1 MKKVLVISGASKG
14 IGLATAKLFQE
25 HGYEVV
31 NLSRSAIPL
40 PGATHIYADFCDRQ
54 WGDNCAESVV
64 AAVTG
69 ADQVVL
75 VHNAALLHK
84 GNSVDLDIAEL
95 ETSLLVNVM
104 APAILNKMV
113 VGHMPKGSALLYIGS
128 TLAEKAVPNTAP
140 YVISKHAVIGFMRS
154 STQDL
159 AGRGIHSACIC
170 PGFTGTEML
179 LTHAAGDQSFL
190 DTIAETV
197 TFGRLIEPAEIA
209 QSVYFCANSPVI
221 NGAVIHANLGQ
232 IER

>member
-14 IGLATAKLFQE
+14 IGLATATLFQQ
-25 HGYEVV
+25 HGYQVV

-40 PGATHIYADFCDRQ
+40 AGATHISADFSDRH
-54 WGDNCAESVV
+54 WGDHCAEGIIS
-64 AAVTG
+64 ALTDAE
-69 ADQVVL
+69 QVVL
-75 VHNAALLHK
+75 VHNAALMHK
-84 GNSVDLDIAEL
+84 GSGVDLDIAEL
-95 ETSLLVNVM
+95 EASLAVNIL
-104 APAILNKMV
+104 APAILNKIV
-113 VGHMPKGSALLYIGS
+113 VPHMLKGSALLYIGS

-140 YVISKHAVIGFMRS
+140 YVISKHAVVGFMRS
-154 STQDL
+154 SCQDL

-179 LTHAAGDQSFL
+179 LTHAAGDQGFV
-190 DTIAETV
+190 DAIADTV

-209 QSVYFCANSPVI
+209 QTVYFCATSPVI

>member
-14 IGLATAKLFQE
+14 IGLATAKLFQQQ
-25 HGYEVV
+25 GYEVV
-31 NLSRSAIPL
+31 NLSRSPIPL
-40 PGATHIYADFCDRQ
+40 AGATHISADFSNRN
-54 WGDNCAESVV
+54 WADNCCEHIV
-64 AAVTG
+64 ATLAG

-84 GNSVDLDIAEL
+84 GNSVDLDIADL
-95 ETSLLVNVM
+95 EAALAVNIV
-104 APAILNKMV
+104 APAILNKIV
-113 VGHMPKGSALLYIGS
+113 VGHMPRGSALLYIGS

-140 YVISKHAVIGFMRS
+140 YVISKHAVVGFMRS
-154 STQDL
+154 SCQDL

-179 LTHAAGDQSFL
+179 LTHAQGDQGFL

-197 TFGRLIEPAEIA
+197 TFARLIEPEEIA